1 MRLMSF
7 AREGRETWGRVTADA
22 VFEAPAALRDRAPT
36 LALGL
41 ALGPAALAEG
51 FAAPSPALDPSG
63 WTPRPVVPAPERIL
77 CVGVNYHAHRAET
90 GRAES
95 PHPTLFTRFASTLV
109 PHGGA
114 LIRPTASTQ
123 LDFEGEMAV
132 VIGRA
137 GRHIPRERALEHVGG
152 YTCFNDASVRD
163 WQRHTSQFTPGK
175 NFASTAGIGPWVTTA
190 DELPDPARSE
200 VSLTVND
207 VEMQR
212 STTDL
217 LIFDV
222 PALIAYISEFT
233 PLSPGDIIATGTP
246 GGVGWKRDPP
256 VFLRPGDVV
265 AVTVRGV
272 GTLYNSVADE
282 ARA

>member
-1 MRLMSF
+1 M
-7 AREGRETWGRVTADA
+7 
-22 VFEAPAALRDRAPT
+22 
-36 LALGL
+36 
-41 ALGPAALAEG
+41 
-51 FAAPSPALDPSG
+51 
-63 WTPRPVVPAPERIL
+63 
-77 CVGVNYHAHRAET
+77 
-90 GRAES
+90 
-95 PHPTLFTRFASTLV
+95 

-114 LIRPTASTQ
+114 LVRPSASAQ

-132 VIGRA
+132 VIGRG

-175 NFASTAGIGPWVTTA
+175 NFAYTAGIGPWVTTA
-190 DELPDPARSE
+190 DEMPDPSRSE
-200 VSLTVND
+200 VSLAVND

-222 PALIAYISEFT
+222 PALVAYISTFT
-233 PLSPGDIIATGTP
+233 PLSHGDVIATGTP

-256 VFLRPGDVV
+256 VFLRPGDLV
-265 AVTVRGV
+265 AVTVHA
-272 GTLYNSVADE
+272 NSMVT
-282 ARA
+282 RV